1 MIPICTVA
9 EMREADARAVAAQGG
24 DALVARAGVVVG
36 RVVAE
41 RLDRVYGTRVVVV
54 VGTGLNG
61 ADGRIAGKYLADR
74 GAKVEYVTVPLARI
88 HRADVVIDAVV
99 GVGVNRPLVMPV
111 VPDDALVVAVDI
123 PSGIDPDTGEIRG
136 EPLVADITVA
146 MGALKYAHILEPSAR
161 YCGDVVVATLDIP
174 APMSCA
180 MVEDDDL
187 ADVIRTQRDDHKW
200 HHALAVG
207 AGSTMMAGAASLV
220 CRAAAVCGASMI
232 RLMSPSPLGGEF
244 AWPEEVVREATPVID
259 PRCRAVVIGPGIGRS
274 DDAQRFADL
283 LVASATVPLVIDAD
297 AIDRD
302 RIVAHRASPIVV
314 TPHAGELQRVIEAP
328 SGSPINDAR
337 RAARELGATVL
348 LKGPVT
354 VVAQP
359 DGVTRIVTSGTPAL
373 ATAGTGDVLSGVIGA
388 LLARGLEPLEA
399 ASLGAHLHGLA
410 GALLAPYAT
419 ASEMDGALRRIL
431 GELEHAS

>member
-9 EMREADARAVAAQGG
+9 EMREADARAVVAQGS
-24 DALVARAGVVVG
+24 DALVARAGVTVG

-41 RLDRVYGTRVVVV
+41 RLDQVYGTRVVVV
-54 VGTGLNG
+54 VGSGLNG
-61 ADGRIAGKYLADR
+61 ADGRVAGQYLADR
-74 GAKVEYVTVPLARI
+74 GAKVEYVTLPLARI
-88 HRADVVIDAVV
+88 DRADVVIDAVV
-99 GVGVNRPLVMPV
+99 GLGVSRPIVMPV
-111 VPDDALVVAVDI
+111 VPHDAFVVAVDI
-123 PSGIDPDTGEIRG
+123 PSGIDPDTGEIQG
-136 EPLVADITVA
+136 EPLTADVTVA
-146 MGALKYAHILEPSAR
+146 MGALKYAHILESSAP

-174 APMSCA
+174 APLTCA

-187 ADVIRTQRDDHKW
+187 MDVIRTQRDDHKW

-207 AGSTMMAGAASLV
+207 AGSTLMSGAASLV
-220 CRAAAVCGASMI
+220 CRAASVCGASMI
-232 RLMSPSPLGGEF
+232 RLMSPSPLGGDF
-244 AWPEEVVREATPVID
+244 AWPEEVVREEAPVID
-259 PRCRAVVIGPGIGRS
+259 PRCRAVVVGPGIGRS
-274 DDAQRFADL
+274 DDAQQFADL
-283 LVASATVPLVIDAD
+283 LTASATVPLVIDAD
-297 AIDRD
+297 AIDRE
-302 RIVAHRASPIVV
+302 RIVGHRSSPIVV
-314 TPHAGELQRVIEAP
+314 TPHGGELQRLIDSP
-328 SGSPINDAR
+328 SASPIENAR

-354 VVAQP
+354 VVANP

-399 ASLGAHLHGLA
+399 ASLGAHLHGRA